1 MKGRNLAKL
10 PAGIVALG
18 FVSLLMDVSSEM
30 IHGLLPVFIVGTLGA
45 SAAML
50 GLIEGMAEAT
60 ASVTKLF
67 SGLLSD
73 RMGKRKP
80 LAVLGYGL
88 SALTKPLFA
97 LAGGAGMVAT
107 ARFADRVG
115 KGIRGAPRDA
125 LVADLVPEAQRGAAY
140 GLRQSMDTIGAFLGP
155 LLAMALMLAFAG
167 NVRLVFWLAIIPA
180 AMAVAVLV
188 IYVREPEAAAKPAVR
203 PKLDRASLAAL
214 GRGFWA
220 VVALASVMTLA
231 RFSEAFLI
239 LRAEGA
245 GLGLTFAPM
254 VLVVMNVIY
263 AASAWPVGVLSDRIG
278 KAGLLAF
285 GFAVLVAA
293 DLVLAFAP
301 GLTAVLLGVALW
313 GLHMGLTQGLLA
325 TQVAAAAPAALRG
338 TAFGV
343 YNLVTGLVL
352 LAANAL
358 AGGLWTA
365 LGPQT
370 TFLAG
375 AGFAAIGVI
384 GLQFAAQ
391 RR

>member
-1 MKGRNLAKL
+1 MAKL